1 MHKRRGPAI
10 TVDLRPETFDDLR
23 YVARTRRTSVCAV
36 IRHLIT
42 APTTLDRIIDRQQQ
56 VPPRLTGSNRAQ
68 ARRSDLT

>member
-10 TVDLRPETFDDLR
+10 TVDLRPETFEDLR

-36 IRHLIT
+36 IRHLIVT
-42 APTTLDRIIDRQQQ
+42 PTTLARIIDRQQQ
-56 VPPRLTGSNRAQ
+56 VPPHLAGSNRAQ